1 MQSSLPLEPGHY
13 YHIFNRG
20 VNRTN
25 IFNEDRNYAHF
36 LTLYARHVSPVA
48 DTFAYCLLGN
58 HFHLLVRIRT
68 EPEADRSGFRNRSG
82 PAPADHPEADGS
94 GLGALDQRSVIQ
106 AFNNWLNAYAK
117 AINKAYDRT
126 GSLFQRRFGRLAVMS
141 ERHLVAVVHYIH
153 YDPQKHGFVKNFRDW
168 PYSSYDALLSDKPT
182 RLARSAVLD
191 WFGGP
196 LELRRVHASP
206 ADESVIAAYIG
217 DDEA

>member
-36 LTLYARHVSPVA
+36 LTLYARHVSPVV

-68 EPEADRSGFRNRSG
+68 EPVADRSGSELPG
-82 PAPADHPEADGS
+82 
-94 GLGALDQRSVIQ
+94 QRSVIQ

-126 GSLFQRRFGRLAVMS
+126 GSLFQRRFGRLAVTS

-153 YDPQKHGFVKNFRDW
+153 YNPQKHGFVKNFRDW
-168 PYSSYDALLSDKPT
+168 PHSSYDALLSDKPT

-191 WFGGP
+191 WFGGQQ
-196 LELRRVHASP
+196 ELRRVHAFP